1 MNQEKTKTQKG
12 IVRKIDS
19 LGRIVIP
26 SEFRKELNVT
36 EGSKIEFSLYESD
49 EKKHIE
55 IRKADNQ

>member
-1 MNQEKTKTQKG
+1 MNQEKTKKQKG

-26 SEFRKELNVT
+26 SEFRKELNVV

-49 EKKHIE
+49 EKKYIE
-55 IRKADNQ
+55 IRKEDNQ

>member
-26 SEFRKELNVT
+26 SEFRKELNVV

-49 EKKHIE
+49 EKKYIE